1 MVRRSRKLV
10 VMVVVLTLVLSLWA
24 PVTLADGNGKNM
36 PPGQLKKMANGVF
49 LKDISGHWAEEYI
62 SRMNC
67 KKVIAGYD
75 DRTFKPEKPVTRLEA
90 LVLAL
95 RIAGLEDQTKGLTN
109 LPSSFKHNKQV
120 GAWAV
125 GYIVLGIQ
133 KGILTADDIWNFRAN
148 QPAKRYEVAVFVIR
162 ALGLTKEAEAKAGAS
177 LSFKD
182 ADSIPG
188 WARGYVALAVEKQLL
203 SGNPD
208 GMFQPMKPMKRAE
221 IAVILAKVDGI
232 EDNELD
238 ERQVEGTIKAVT
250 TGTTPSITVTKES
263 NTEVVVSLEPNGL
276 IFREHHRVGLDKLVV
291 GDEVEI
297 LLNEA
302 GKGILVEAS
311 KSSAQEPTKTE
322 YEGVIKAL
330 SGSVITLTTED
341 NKEVAFA
348 VYADTTIKLDD
359 KSAGFTDL
367 EVGQKVE
374 AEVIDG
380 KLVKI
385 EATTPEQDSEVE
397 GQIVALT
404 AGPPSVVALVTNQVV
419 TSYTLLTNA
428 RIVIDDQIKA
438 FTDLKIGDAAE
449 LTLQDGK
456 VLLVEVDRD

>member
-1 MVRRSRKLV
+1 
-10 VMVVVLTLVLSLWA
+10 
-24 PVTLADGNGKNM
+24 
-36 PPGQLKKMANGVF
+36 
-49 LKDISGHWAEEYI
+49 
-62 SRMNC
+62 
-67 KKVIAGYD
+67 
-75 DRTFKPEKPVTRLEA
+75 
-90 LVLAL
+90 
-95 RIAGLEDQTKGLTN
+95 
-109 LPSSFKHNKQV
+109 
-120 GAWAV
+120 
-125 GYIVLGIQ
+125 
-133 KGILTADDIWNFRAN
+133 
-148 QPAKRYEVAVFVIR
+148 
-162 ALGLTKEAEAKAGAS
+162 
-177 LSFKD
+177 
-182 ADSIPG
+182 
-188 WARGYVALAVEKQLL
+188 
-203 SGNPD
+203 
-208 GMFQPMKPMKRAE
+208 
-221 IAVILAKVDGI
+221 
-232 EDNELD
+232 
-238 ERQVEGTIKAVT
+238 
-250 TGTTPSITVTKES
+250 
-263 NTEVVVSLEPNGL
+263 
-276 IFREHHRVGLDKLVV
+276 
-291 GDEVEI
+291 
-297 LLNEA
+297 LNEA